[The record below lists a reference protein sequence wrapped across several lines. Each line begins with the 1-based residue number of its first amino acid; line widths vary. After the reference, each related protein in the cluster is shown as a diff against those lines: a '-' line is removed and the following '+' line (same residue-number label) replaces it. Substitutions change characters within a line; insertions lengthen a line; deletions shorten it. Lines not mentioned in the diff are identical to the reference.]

1 MSVLKVRCPPAHN
14 VLFAA
19 PVKSWLARR
28 SKSTRESSSQ
38 RDQNNTRL
46 TEAEEVALV
55 DEVRRRRK
63 RRQASEI
70 RRIAST
76 QLDEQRHTWC
86 DRPSTREASL
96 TREAQARN
104 ASAAAAVAAARC
116 VA

>member
-1 MSVLKVRCPPAHN
+1 MYIHII
-14 VLFAA
+14 
-19 PVKSWLARR
+19 VKGWLSRR
-28 SKSTRESSSQ
+28 TKSTRESLSQ

-76 QLDEQRHTWC
+76 QLDEQRRTWC
-86 DRPSTREASL
+86 ETNTHPSVSHSL
-96 TREAQARN
+96 
-104 ASAAAAVAAARC
+104 SG
-116 VA
+116 